1 MKVRPA
7 PGDHRWQRGALH
19 AATTHDRRRGAS
31 SHRPGCGATIGP
43 MRFVHLVKINDP
55 DDPSVEPMTREQV
68 WRGLVQRAERPEDFA
83 PQMQGSRIIARGE
96 ASLVRELD
104 FGSFRV
110 RDRVRLLPM
119 EEMLIETQAASE
131 VPSARLCI
139 TIEEPGPEQLDVR
152 FEYQIEH
159 QAQAEL
165 LETDVCDQLL
175 KRAYYEADLDCVRL
189 LRRRAQAGLI

>member
-1 MKVRPA
+1 
-7 PGDHRWQRGALH
+7 
-19 AATTHDRRRGAS
+19 
-31 SHRPGCGATIGP
+31 

-55 DDPSVEPMTREQV
+55 LNPLIEPLTREQV

-83 PQMQGSRIIARGE
+83 PEMQSSRIIARGD

-110 RDRVRLLPM
+110 RDRVRLVPM
-119 EEMLIETQAASE
+119 EEMLIETQAGEE

-152 FEYQIEH
+152 FEYEVQH
-159 QAQAEL
+159 PAETAL
-165 LETDVCDQLL
+165 LEENVCDQLL
-175 KRAYYEADLDCVRL
+175 RQAYYEADLDCIRLVRQRAEEGL
-189 LRRRAQAGLI
+189 L